1 MLEPD
6 AISVEVAMLHYF
18 LLFVPLSLHS
28 LNNEKGRPLPR
39 HGTFLEG
46 KAAAFLLL
54 AWNALAFSFP
64 PKDSQILFF
73 HAILKGSNLGDF
85 LGIKGPWSHRTVKT
99 STKMCPLVIGSEVQV
114 QVPDPLHPCH
124 PYPCP
129 KRWATGVCPCPPG
142 MLGMCQSPECL
153 LRIQPW

>member
-6 AISVEVAMLHYF
+6 AISVEVVMLHYF
-18 LLFVPLSLHS
+18 LLLVPLSLHS

-64 PKDSQILFF
+64 PKGFPDTFF
-73 HAILKGSNLGDF
+73 PCN
-85 LGIKGPWSHRTVKT
+85 IKR
-99 STKMCPLVIGSEVQV
+99 
-114 QVPDPLHPCH
+114 
-124 PYPCP
+124 
-129 KRWATGVCPCPPG
+129 
-142 MLGMCQSPECL
+142 
-153 LRIQPW
+153 